1 MSSPNII
8 YFKGKSWNLSKAYYT
23 INNITYQALN
33 ETDIIRQGDYA
44 IKGDIGSEYVNLIS
58 NPRWWNMTVAVSKV
72 DKGWVWTGEKIICIA
87 R

>member
-23 INNITYQALN
+23 INNITYQVLN
-33 ETDIIRQGDYA
+33 GVDIIREGDELL
-44 IKGDIGSEYVNLIS
+44 KECDILI
-58 NPRWWNMTVAVSKV
+58 R
-72 DKGWVWTGEKIICIA
+72 EKKI